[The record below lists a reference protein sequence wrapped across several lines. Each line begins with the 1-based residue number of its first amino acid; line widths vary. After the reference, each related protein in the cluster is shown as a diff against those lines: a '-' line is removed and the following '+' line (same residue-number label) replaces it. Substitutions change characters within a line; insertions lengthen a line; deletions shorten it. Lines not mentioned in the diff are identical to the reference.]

1 MDAKTTCAHRTPG
14 SIPTLQYR
22 QAVTPPARV
31 TWNPAPTP
39 VTLRARLLTLELQP
53 HRGHFGVLGGPRL
66 RLQPPLH
73 VVAAAQLPHGA
84 SATRGSLSETHL
96 KSEPRRETSCL
107 RMRKSRI
114 SGAERRSCRP
124 DLTEREAVAEEA
136 GRSPP
141 TGGAYLIRRP
151 GLEVVEQPRF

>member
-1 MDAKTTCAHRTPG
+1 MDAKTTRAHRTPG

-53 HRGHFGVLGGPRL
+53 HRGHFGALGGPRL

-84 SATRGSLSETHL
+84 SATRGSLSKTHWE
-96 KSEPRRETSCL
+96 SEPRRKTSCL
-107 RMRKSRI
+107 RLRKSRL

-124 DLTEREAVAEEA
+124 DLPEREAVSGRGGAQSTDGRGLFNKEA
-136 GRSPP
+136 GPRS
-141 TGGAYLIRRP
+141 G
-151 GLEVVEQPRF
+151 